1 MRGRINKNIYL
12 VVWMFLGIE
21 NWLMNV
27 VCMGGERADWKKE
40 RCSGLRWIDCLV
52 CMKHRLSEW
61 INSFRIWMN
70 EYIANN
76 KLMERTKYVCS
87 IIY

>member
-27 VCMGGERADWKKE
+27 CVYGWWK
-40 RCSGLRWIDCLV
+40 SGLKEGRKMLWIEMDWLFGV
-52 CMKHRLSEW
+52 YETSVE
-61 INSFRIWMN
+61 WMN
-70 EYIANN
+70 
-76 KLMERTKYVCS
+76 
-87 IIY
+87 